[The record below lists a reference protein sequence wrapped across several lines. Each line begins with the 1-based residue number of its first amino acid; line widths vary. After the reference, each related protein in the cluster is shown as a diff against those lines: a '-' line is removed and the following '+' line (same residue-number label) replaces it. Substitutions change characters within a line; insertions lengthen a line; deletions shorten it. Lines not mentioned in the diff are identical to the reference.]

1 MSRRLLA
8 HLALFGANLIYGIN
22 YTLAKD
28 VMPDFIQPLGF
39 IFLRVSGA
47 ILLFWLCYRLFFYE
61 KVAKSDLFKL
71 ALCGLFGVAINQML
85 FFEGLNLTTPINA
98 AVIMV
103 TNPILV
109 LIIGAFL
116 AAEVITKRKMLGITL
131 GATGA
136 ISLITYG
143 GAVELNSNHLW
154 GNIMV
159 LINAASYGVYLV
171 LVKPLMQKYKP
182 ITVISWVF
190 LFGFFLIFPFGWGQ
204 FQAIEWSIMPTGILW
219 KAAFVVVCTTFMA
232 YLLNIYGLKSLNP
245 STVSTYIYLQPV
257 LASMVAIFT
266 NSDSLSLIKLGAAL
280 VISSGVYLVSV
291 KPKKKKKKYKG

>member
-1 MSRRLLA
+1 MSKRLLA
-8 HLALFGANLIYGIN
+8 HLALFTANLIYGIN
-22 YTLAKD
+22 YTVAKD

-39 IFLRVSGA
+39 IFIRVLGA
-47 ILLFWLCYRLFFYE
+47 VILFWLCFRFFFYE
-61 KVAKSDLFKL
+61 KVDRKDLFKL

-85 FFEGLNLTTPINA
+85 FFKGLNLTTPINA

-109 LIIGAFL
+109 LIMGAIL
-116 AAEVITKRKMLGITL
+116 STERITKRKLLGIGVGAL
-131 GATGA
+131 GAL
-136 ISLITYG
+136 SLITYG
-143 GAVELNSNHLW
+143 GAIEMNPDHFW

-190 LFGFFLIFPFGWGQ
+190 IFGFIYVIPFGWGE
-204 FQAIEWSIMPTGILW
+204 FRAVEWGSMPSNILW
-219 KAAFVVVCTTFMA
+219 SVAFVVLGTTFMA

-257 LASMVAIFT
+257 LASIIALLAGSDQLSPIKVIATLTIF
-266 NSDSLSLIKLGAAL
+266 
-280 VISSGVYLVSV
+280 VGVYLVSV
-291 KPKKKKKKYKG
+291 PSKVSSS

>member
-1 MSRRLLA
+1 MNKRLLA
-8 HLALFGANLIYGIN
+8 HIALFAANLIYGIN
-22 YTLAKD
+22 YTVAKD
-28 VMPDFIQPLGF
+28 VMPDFIEPLGF
-39 IFLRVSGA
+39 IFLRASGA
-47 ILLFWLCYRLFFYE
+47 LLLFWLCYRLFFYE
-61 KVAKSDLFKL
+61 KIARNDMFKL
-71 ALCGLFGVAINQML
+71 MLCGLFGVAINQML

-109 LIIGAFL
+109 LIMGALL
-116 AAEVITKRKMLGITL
+116 AAERITKRKMLGIAL

-143 GAVELNSNHLW
+143 GAVELNPNHFW

-171 LVKPLMQKYKP
+171 MVKPLMEKYKP

-190 LFGFFLIFPFGWGQ
+190 LFGFLFVIPFGWTD
-204 FQAIEWSIMPTGILW
+204 FQSIQWSQMPSDVLY
-219 KAAFVVVCTTFMA
+219 KVAFVVMGTTFMA
-232 YLLNIYGLKSLNP
+232 YLLNIYGLKTLNP

-257 LASMVAIFT
+257 LASMVAILAG
-266 NSDSLSLIKLGAAL
+266 SDSLSPIKIMAAL
-280 VISSGVYLVSV
+280 IIFGGVYLVSV
-291 KPKKKKKKYKG
+291 SPKQN

>member
-1 MSRRLLA
+1 MSKRLLA
-8 HLALFGANLIYGIN
+8 HLALFTANLIYGIN
-22 YTLAKD
+22 YTVAKG

-39 IFLRVSGA
+39 IFIRVLGA
-47 ILLFWLCYRLFFYE
+47 VLLFWFCYRFFFYE
-61 KVAKSDLFKL
+61 KVARKDLLKL

-85 FFEGLNLTTPINA
+85 FFKGLNLTTPINA

-109 LIIGAFL
+109 LVMGAL
-116 AAEVITKRKMLGITL
+116 LSTEQITKRKLLGIGIGAL
-131 GATGA
+131 GAL
-136 ISLITYG
+136 SLITYG
-143 GAVELNSNHLW
+143 GAIEMNPDHFW

-159 LINAASYGVYLV
+159 LINAASYGIYLV

-190 LFGFFLIFPFGWGQ
+190 IFGFIYVIPFGWGE
-204 FQAIEWSIMPTGILW
+204 FQAVEWSAMPSNILW
-219 KAAFVVVCTTFMA
+219 SVAFVVLGTTFMA

-257 LASMVAIFT
+257 LASIIALLAGSDQLSPIKVIATLTIF
-266 NSDSLSLIKLGAAL
+266 
-280 VISSGVYLVSV
+280 VGVYLVSV
-291 KPKKKKKKYKG
+291 PTKLSSS

>member
-1 MSRRLLA
+1 MSKRLLA
-8 HLALFGANLIYGIN
+8 HIALFTANLIYGIN
-22 YTLAKD
+22 YTIAKD

-47 ILLFWLCYRLFFYE
+47 VLLFWFCYRLFFYE
-61 KVAKSDLFKL
+61 KVGNGDLFKL

-109 LIIGAFL
+109 LIMGAFL
-116 AAEVITKRKMLGITL
+116 ATESITKRKMLGIAL

-143 GAVELNSNHLW
+143 GAVELNPDHFW

-171 LVKPLMQKYKP
+171 LVKPLMKKYKP

-190 LFGFFLIFPFGWGQ
+190 LFGFIFVFPLGWRE
-204 FQAIEWSIMPTGILW
+204 FQVIEWISMPTEILW

-257 LASMVAIFT
+257 LASLVAIFAG
-266 NSDSLSLIKLGAAL
+266 SDSLSPVKISAAL
-280 VISSGVYLVSV
+280 IIFAGVYLVSIR
-291 KPKKKKKKYKG
+291 PKQN

>member
-1 MSRRLLA
+1 MSKRLLA
-8 HLALFGANLIYGIN
+8 HIALFTANLIYGIN
-22 YTLAKD
+22 YTVAKD
-28 VMPDFIQPLGF
+28 VMADFIQPLGF

-47 ILLFWLCYRLFFYE
+47 VLLFWLCYRLFFYE
-61 KVAKSDLFKL
+61 KVVKNDLFKL

-109 LIIGAFL
+109 LIMGAFL
-116 AAEVITKRKMLGITL
+116 ATEAITKRKILGIAL

-143 GAVELNSNHLW
+143 GAVELNSDHFW

-190 LFGFFLIFPFGWGQ
+190 LFGFIYVIPFGWGE
-204 FQAIEWSIMPTGILW
+204 FQVIEWTSMPTDIIW
-219 KAAFVVVCTTFMA
+219 KAAFVVICTTFMA

-257 LASMVAIFT
+257 LASLVAIFAG
-266 NSDSLSLIKLGAAL
+266 SDSLSTIKIGAAL
-280 VISSGVYLVSV
+280 IIFAGVYLVSV
-291 KPKKKKKKYKG
+291 RPKQY

>member
-47 ILLFWLCYRLFFYE
+47 VLLFWFCYRLFLYE
-61 KVAKSDLFKL
+61 KVAKRDLFKL
-71 ALCGLFGVAINQML
+71 ALCGLFGVTINQML

-109 LIIGAFL
+109 LIMGAFL
-116 AAEVITKRKMLGITL
+116 ATEVITKRKMLGIAL
-131 GATGA
+131 GTIGA

-143 GAVELNSNHLW
+143 GAVELNSNHFW

-190 LFGFFLIFPFGWGQ
+190 LFGFFFVVPFGWGQ
-204 FQAIEWSIMPTGILW
+204 FQAIKWSIIPTDILW

-257 LASMVAIFT
+257 LASMVAILA
-266 NSDSLSLIKLGAAL
+266 NSDSLSLIKVVAAL
-280 VISSGVYLVSV
+280 VIFSGVYLVSV
-291 KPKKKKKKYKG
+291 KPKNKKHS

>member
-1 MSRRLLA
+1 MNKRLLA
-8 HLALFGANLIYGIN
+8 HIALFAANLIYGIN
-22 YTLAKD
+22 YTVAKD
-28 VMPDFIQPLGF
+28 VMPDFIEPLGF
-39 IFLRVSGA
+39 IFLRASGA
-47 ILLFWLCYRLFFYE
+47 LLLFWLCYRLFFYE
-61 KVAKSDLFKL
+61 KIARNDMFKL
-71 ALCGLFGVAINQML
+71 MLCGLFGVAINQML

-109 LIIGAFL
+109 LIMGALL
-116 AAEVITKRKMLGITL
+116 AAERITKRKMLGIAL

-143 GAVELNSNHLW
+143 GAVELNPNHFW

-171 LVKPLMQKYKP
+171 MVKPLMEKYKP

-190 LFGFFLIFPFGWGQ
+190 LFGFLFVIPFGWTD
-204 FQAIEWSIMPTGILW
+204 FQSIQWSQMPSDVLY
-219 KAAFVVVCTTFMA
+219 KVAFVVMGTTFMA
-232 YLLNIYGLKSLNP
+232 YLLNIYGLKTLNP

-257 LASMVAIFT
+257 LASMVAILAKMSF
-266 NSDSLSLIKLGAAL
+266 KLELEPLAILDFFL
-280 VISSGVYLVSV
+280 V
-291 KPKKKKKKYKG
+291 